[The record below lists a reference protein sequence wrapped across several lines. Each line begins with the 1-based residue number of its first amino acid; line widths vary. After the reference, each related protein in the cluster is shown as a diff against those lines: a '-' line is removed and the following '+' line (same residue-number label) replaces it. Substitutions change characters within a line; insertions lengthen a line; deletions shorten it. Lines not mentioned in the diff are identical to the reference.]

1 MTNVSQ
7 SVVLVIVVLAPI
19 LRNFFTVTKIL
30 NLITWFPK
38 MLQTDYSNW
47 SVQKT
52 VVEIS
57 LYGRWILPYY
67 NICIKYTEK
76 TIQTGY
82 DQKL

>member
-1 MTNVSQ
+1 
-7 SVVLVIVVLAPI
+7 
-19 LRNFFTVTKIL
+19 
-30 NLITWFPK
+30 